1 MIARYRDKIYKARV
15 IKSNKIAIWTTDI
28 IEKFNKIVEGD
39 YICFEKECNK
49 SELQELY
56 DINFFTEWSGR
67 TYGCCITSDD
77 MIYFQ
82 EVDSATF
89 AEEHG
94 FQMVERGVYEKKV
107 PIEECSHFGYVKHD
121 YLNDEI
127 IRKENISIAEF
138 KQLFSENVIDLM

>member
-1 MIARYRDKIYKARV
+1 MIAEYGNKLFNAFKKNGKIKLSIKEEIEGFERLV
-15 IKSNKIAIWTTDI
+15 ISK
-28 IEKFNKIVEGD
+28 
-39 YICFEKECNK
+39 KEIFSIKMVDK

-138 KQLFSENVIDLM
+138 KQLFSENIIDLM

>member
-1 MIARYRDKIYKARV
+1 MIAEYGNKLFNAFKKNGKIKLSIKEEIEGFERLV
-15 IKSNKIAIWTTDI
+15 ISK
-28 IEKFNKIVEGD
+28 
-39 YICFEKECNK
+39 KEIFSIKMVDK